1 MHTVVNLSFLQK
13 MLVIKNMYILNIKIR
28 STHMLNPNSKFLD
41 IIKVPE
47 FQKHYSDKDHSLN
60 LVKVEKILKGSLISI
75 PSPFKY
81 YVMIN
86 CHFLT
91 PPTHFFDDVIIQW
104 SLFSNYEKKFIKSF
118 SLCGTVYIT
127 TFFWTFWW
135 S

>member
-75 PSPFKY
+75 PSPS
-81 YVMIN
+81 I
-86 CHFLT
+86 
-91 PPTHFFDDVIIQW
+91 
-104 SLFSNYEKKFIKSF
+104 
-118 SLCGTVYIT
+118 
-127 TFFWTFWW
+127 
-135 S
+135 

>member
-75 PSPFKY
+75 PSPSVKIKLWAGKFAGP
-81 YVMIN
+81 
-86 CHFLT
+86 CQQTF
-91 PPTHFFDDVIIQW
+91 
-104 SLFSNYEKKFIKSF
+104 EKR
-118 SLCGTVYIT
+118 VVDIT
-127 TFFWTFWW
+127 QHGFALLPQVNFPDNNLNFH
-135 S
+135 